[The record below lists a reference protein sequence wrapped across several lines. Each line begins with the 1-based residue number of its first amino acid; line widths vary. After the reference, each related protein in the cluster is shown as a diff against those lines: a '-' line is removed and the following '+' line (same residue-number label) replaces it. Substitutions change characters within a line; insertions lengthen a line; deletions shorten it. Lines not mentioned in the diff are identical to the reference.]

1 MNATAAQQIT
11 PDGITP
17 DGITPDGIT
26 PDGIYHQVWQATG
39 FDATCMPE
47 PGASIVVAGAVGSA
61 VDDLLAAC
69 AAVAPDLPIS
79 ATGSGLGTGGIGSG
93 LMVLDPSSDLDA
105 DEVELFVRLRTEVG
119 TVALVCT
126 GIDAFWEWPR
136 RLRAQRA
143 VLDPAEEL
151 PVFAVSAAAA
161 LAGAVDESGL
171 TDLVAWMHE
180 GQMRP
185 IEQRIEQARLAACVT
200 ALDRRIRDD
209 HLSSAATVHT
219 DPDDLMRRRRTL
231 VATRDRGRTDRLAAV
246 RAGVAGV
253 RTATI

>member
-39 FDATCMPE
+39 FDATSMPE

-61 VDDLLAAC
+61 IDDLLAAC

-119 TVALVCT
+119 TVAP
-126 GIDAFWEWPR
+126 PR
-136 RLRAQRA
+136 PTKCISSRCSSVR
-143 VLDPAEEL
+143 
-151 PVFAVSAAAA
+151 
-161 LAGAVDESGL
+161 SG
-171 TDLVAWMHE
+171 
-180 GQMRP
+180 
-185 IEQRIEQARLAACVT
+185 
-200 ALDRRIRDD
+200 
-209 HLSSAATVHT
+209 
-219 DPDDLMRRRRTL
+219 
-231 VATRDRGRTDRLAAV
+231 
-246 RAGVAGV
+246 
-253 RTATI
+253 